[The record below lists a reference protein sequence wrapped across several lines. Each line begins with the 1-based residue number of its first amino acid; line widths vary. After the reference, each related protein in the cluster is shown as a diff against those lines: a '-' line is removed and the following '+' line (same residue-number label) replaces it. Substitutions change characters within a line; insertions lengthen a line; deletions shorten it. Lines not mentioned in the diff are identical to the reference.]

1 MNLPF
6 SREQLFAVIA
16 DYNAAVLPAQSA
28 LTLLALALVVLVIR
42 RAVARAR
49 RLIYHLRLDEIEAA
63 YDLFANQRDGVLK
76 VAITP

>member
-42 RAVARAR
+42 RPEGIGCCAAARYR
-49 RLIYHLRLDEIEAA
+49 FAA
-63 YDLFANQRDGVLK
+63 GA
-76 VAITP
+76 TPLTGRAGR